1 MFTFRFYTPDDRPAW
16 DECVLRSRNG
26 VFLFLRAYLEYHAD
40 RFEDASVVIHAE
52 GHPGRIVAVLP
63 ANRQRAPLQP
73 AEHGHGTTADAH
85 GDTLVTHGGLTF
97 GGLVMDEKLG
107 GTQVVTLLRELLP
120 WLAAHGFA
128 RLKYKPTP
136 HLYHRLPS
144 EEDLYALHQLGAQ
157 TTQVLLSSTLDL
169 TRPCPASSARKNA
182 LRIAS
187 RHSIQAGPCAWED
200 FWPLLTQT
208 LQQRHGVNPVHSL
221 EEIQLLASRFP
232 DRLEVLGGWSSQD
245 PSQQLQ
251 AGAVLFHYDGVTHTQ
266 YLASSPAGR
275 DSHAQ
280 HRVIDTAIESARA
293 RGQRW
298 FSFGTS
304 TTEGGRV
311 LNDGLLRHKEM
322 FGARST
328 ILQTL
333 ELDLPGR

>member
-73 AEHGHGTTADAH
+73 TEHGHGTTADAH
-85 GDTLVTHGGLTF
+85 GDTFVTHGGLTF

-182 LRIAS
+182 LRIAN
-187 RHSIQAGPCAWED
+187 RHAIKAGPCAWED

-221 EEIQLLASRFP
+221 EEIRLLASRFP
-232 DRLEVLGGWSSQD
+232 DRLEVLGGWPSQD
-245 PSQQLQ
+245 ASQQLQ

-304 TTEGGRV
+304 TTEGGHV
-311 LNDGLLRHKEM
+311 LNDGLLHHKEI
-322 FGARST
+322 FGARGT

-333 ELDLPGR
+333 ELDLPGH

>member
-1 MFTFRFYTPDDRPAW
+1 MFTFRFYAPDDRPAW

-63 ANRQRAPLQP
+63 ANRQRAPRRP

-85 GDTLVTHGGLTF
+85 GDTFVTHGGLTF

-157 TTQVLLSSTLDL
+157 TT
-169 TRPCPASSARKNA
+169 
-182 LRIAS
+182 
-187 RHSIQAGPCAWED
+187 
-200 FWPLLTQT
+200 
-208 LQQRHGVNPVHSL
+208 
-221 EEIQLLASRFP
+221 
-232 DRLEVLGGWSSQD
+232 
-245 PSQQLQ
+245 
-251 AGAVLFHYDGVTHTQ
+251 
-266 YLASSPAGR
+266 
-275 DSHAQ
+275 
-280 HRVIDTAIESARA
+280 
-293 RGQRW
+293 
-298 FSFGTS
+298 
-304 TTEGGRV
+304 
-311 LNDGLLRHKEM
+311 
-322 FGARST
+322 
-328 ILQTL
+328 
-333 ELDLPGR
+333 